1 MQQKN
6 RIYSLTL
13 GNTETGEGVEIN
25 NLQVRFN
32 VSKSADNKK
41 KPSSAT
47 VEVYN
52 LSHNTLNLLSDKFVS
67 CILKVGYESSGL
79 VAILTGNVKEL
90 QTTQQGT
97 DRVTV
102 LQLGE
107 AFSKLNHQKINT
119 IVPPGATVNDVIDT
133 VRKYMPEVARGNYT
147 GGKLNSPLPYGY
159 SLNGTPRE
167 LLTKLCKEKRME
179 WRVDGDALYVCDEN
193 GLVSTETQSAPHI
206 SAATGMVG
214 VPYRASEPATKLPK
228 DKSARK
234 GLKVT
239 TLLNPNIV
247 PGKIVH
253 VDSPDVKGWY
263 RVNDVTFVGDFRGND
278 WYSDC
283 FCTFLSESEA
293 ELLPVAT

>member
-1 MQQKN
+1 MLQRN
-6 RIYSLTL
+6 RIYRLTL
-13 GNTETGEGVEIN
+13 GNAKTGDGVEIS

-52 LSHNTLNLLSDKFVS
+52 LSRNTLNLLSEKFVT
-67 CILKVGYESSGL
+67 CLLQVGYETSGL
-79 VAILTGNVKEL
+79 VTILTGNVKEI

-107 AFSKLNHQKINT
+107 AFSKLNHNKISAL
-119 IVPPGATVNDVIDT
+119 VPPGATVGDVIET

-147 GGKLNSPLPYGY
+147 GGQLSSPLPYGY

-167 LLTKLCKEKRME
+167 LLTKLCKNKRME
-179 WRVDGDALYVCDEN
+179 WRVDGDALYVCDES
-193 GLVSTETQSAPHI
+193 GLISTETQSAPHI
-206 SAATGMVG
+206 SAATGMIG

-228 DKSARK
+228 DKTTRK
-234 GLKVT
+234 GLRVT
-239 TLLNPNIV
+239 TLLNPNIT

-263 RVNDVTFVGDFRGND
+263 RVNDVTFVGDYRGND
-278 WYSDC
+278 WYAEC
-283 FCTFLSESEA
+283 FCSFLSESEA
-293 ELLPVAT
+293 ELLPVAV